1 MSPEISDAIHEKAL
15 AAVATSNTTANGFI
29 ETSVSWHFGV
39 VAHGQERTRARVVN
53 CCERLSKVLP
63 GKHAGENA
71 LDQLDG
77 LIARPRNLQGLSE
90 KKRGVFY
97 HRSKAFL
104 HFNEDAAGFLVDL
117 RPGDKFVRH
126 RVQTVKGRARLLAMA
141 RQEMVRKAVV
151 SLTAMTG
158 TTVTN

>member
-1 MSPEISDAIHEKAL
+1 M
-15 AAVATSNTTANGFI
+15 
-29 ETSVSWHFGV
+29 
-39 VAHGQERTRARVVN
+39 
-53 CCERLSKVLP
+53 LP
-63 GKHAGENA
+63 GKHAGEEA

-77 LIARPRNLQGLSE
+77 LIARPRKLQGRSE

-104 HFNEDAAGFLVDL
+104 PFNEDAAGLFVDL
-117 RPGDKFVRH
+117 GQGDKFVRY

-141 RQEMVRKAVV
+141 RQEMARKAVV

-158 TTVTN
+158 TMVRN